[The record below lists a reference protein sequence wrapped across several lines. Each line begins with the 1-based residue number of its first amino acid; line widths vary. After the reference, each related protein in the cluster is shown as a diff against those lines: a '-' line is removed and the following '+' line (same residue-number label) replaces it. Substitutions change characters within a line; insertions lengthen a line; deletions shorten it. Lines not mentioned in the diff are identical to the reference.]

1 MKGFDRVILD
11 AACSFERVL
20 VHCSLLFQIM
30 KGFDRVI
37 LDAPCSGTGVI
48 SKDPEVKLNK
58 VCRSTQCH
66 DKMVLILF
74 A

>member
-1 MKGFDRVILD
+1 MKNYPACKELNDFVYKILNVRLRFIYQ
-11 AACSFERVL
+11 SL
-20 VHCSLLFQIM
+20 LLFQIM

-58 VCRSTQCH
+58 VRMSTQGT
-66 DKMVLILF
+66 
-74 A
+74 